1 MHPHR
6 PVILVTG
13 FGPFPGAPRNASS
26 LLAEALAAAA
36 VRCLPAYKV
45 RAAALPTEWEAAPR
59 RLSELIDEHDP
70 VAAIHFGISRR
81 AQGFVVEMRA
91 RNLAAR
97 VCDARGAYPPAP
109 CVMTGGPEEIGS
121 TLPVNLIVDRLR
133 RLRLPVQL
141 SRDAGDYLCNAVLYH
156 SLSEV
161 RRRPAG
167 AGTLRRGFIHIPDRL
182 LTGERRSGRP
192 ATPSKLD
199 WEGAVAGGLAILAA
213 CTGAATVNSS
223 R

>member
-26 LLAEALAAAA
+26 LLAEALATAA
-36 VRCLPAYKV
+36 VRSLPAYKV
-45 RAAALPTEWEAAPR
+45 EAAALPTEWEAAPR
-59 RLSELIDEHDP
+59 RLAELVEEHDP
-70 VAAIHFGISRR
+70 VAAVHFGISRR
-81 AQGFVVEMRA
+81 ARGFVVEMRA
-91 RNLAAR
+91 RNLAAN
-97 VCDARGAYPPAP
+97 VCDARGAYPPAA
-109 CVMTGGPEEIGS
+109 CVQTGGPDEMGA
-121 TLPVNLIVDRLR
+121 TLPVNLIVERLR
-133 RLRLPVQL
+133 RLGLPVQL
-141 SRDAGDYLCNAVLYH
+141 SRDAGDYLCNAILYH

-161 RRRPAG
+161 RRRSDAPAN
-167 AGTLRRGFIHIPDRL
+167 LRRGFIHIPDRL

-199 WEGAVAGGLAILAA
+199 WEGAITGGLAILAA
-213 CTGAATVNSS
+213 CAGNAGLAPK